1 MSSWIYHVCRHS
13 LGLHEPSWTSDG
25 EVLNADRFA
34 LLPQPNNDFSNK
46 FTQET
51 TERDTF
57 QKLSE
62 FLGQIV
68 VQRGYAYK
76 DVVQPFVVGAWLKK
90 NRPPTIRIKRN
101 VADVAYS
108 MLHNQW
114 HYPRRIFPNTVCLE
128 LAVVQGL
135 LHAERVLDSIPA
147 QEVDFEKVIYDEKP
161 LRSALC
167 ALYGDFPNRKVK
179 FIDDEFLLKREQIM
193 ERRSSRQY
201 ELILQHIQNAKQTL
215 GEDHNSSASPI

>member
-1 MSSWIYHVCRHS
+1 
-13 LGLHEPSWTSDG
+13 
-25 EVLNADRFA
+25 
-34 LLPQPNNDFSNK
+34 NNDFSNK

-51 TERDTF
+51 TERNIF

-76 DVVQPFVVGAWLKK
+76 DVVQPFVAIAWLKK
-90 NRPPTIRIKRN
+90 NRLPTIRIKRN

-108 MLHNQW
+108 MLNNHW
-114 HYPRRIFPNTVCLE
+114 HYPRRIFPDTDCLE
-128 LAVVQGL
+128 LAMVQGL

-147 QEVDFEKVIYDEKP
+147 QEIDFEKVIYDEEP
-161 LRSALC
+161 LRSALY

-179 FIDDEFLLKREQIM
+179 YIDREFRRRREEIIK
-193 ERRSSRQY
+193 RRSTRHYQ
-201 ELILQHIQNAKQTL
+201 LILGYVWEARQTL
-215 GEDHNSSASPI
+215 EEKSKISKSAFLTPS